1 LQGSWGQLQ
10 TDGTLLRVIAKK
22 GLVSAGAEFFDQL
35 LSGNCP
41 ADWTKSA
48 AVVGRTMADAL
59 DSGHWIND
67 SYLFWRVAE
76 RTASRQIQADG
87 DPRKWAEVEWSQLPK
102 VRRLS

>member
-22 GLVSAGAEFFDQL
+22 GLVSAGAEFFDQFL
-35 LSGNCP
+35 LGNCP

-59 DSGHWIND
+59 ESRHWIND

-76 RTASRQIQADG
+76 LTASKRIQADG